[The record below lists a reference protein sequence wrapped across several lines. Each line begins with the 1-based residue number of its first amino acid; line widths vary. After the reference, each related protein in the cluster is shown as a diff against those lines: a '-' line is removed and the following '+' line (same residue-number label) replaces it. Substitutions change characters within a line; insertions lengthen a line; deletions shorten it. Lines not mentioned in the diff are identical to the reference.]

1 MKKLLCGYILVLC
14 LLYIPSA
21 YGQPTMP
28 DTEEQAC
35 ITYIP
40 KAISPN
46 GDGINDHFEVRHVC
60 NLESYSL
67 EIYSLSNKLVHSS
80 KDLAFSWDGSVSGR
94 PAPEGRYSWVMSY
107 KREDGNRVRLEGE
120 VVLVR

>member
-1 MKKLLCGYILVLC
+1 MTILKFAMSVILNHI
-14 LLYIPSA
+14 L
-21 YGQPTMP
+21 
-28 DTEEQAC
+28 
-35 ITYIP
+35 
-40 KAISPN
+40 
-46 GDGINDHFEVRHVC
+46 
-60 NLESYSL
+60 L